1 MGKRPNI
8 ISRVTARLEDMA
20 APKVNPVQIAA
31 IDKMTAAAAKKAKVV
46 KPKKG
51 GSNGV

>member
-1 MGKRPNI
+1 MAKRPGI

-20 APKVNPVQIAA
+20 APKVNPIEVAA
-31 IDKMTAAAAKKAKVV
+31 IDKMTAAAVKKAKAI

-51 GSNGV
+51 A